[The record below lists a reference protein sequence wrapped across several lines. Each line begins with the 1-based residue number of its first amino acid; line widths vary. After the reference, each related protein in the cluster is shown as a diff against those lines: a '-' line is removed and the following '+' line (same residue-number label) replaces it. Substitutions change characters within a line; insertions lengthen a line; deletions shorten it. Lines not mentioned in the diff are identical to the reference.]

1 MIEQL
6 FKCALIHIET
16 SSLRIMQREFDD
28 VRTASADQRRPGLP
42 VFYCLLYDLVT
53 DELQRR
59 QNENIQKVVLM
70 K

>member
-6 FKCALIHIET
+6 FKCALVHIET
-16 SSLRIMQREFDD
+16 ASLKVMQKEFDD
-28 VRTASADQRRPGLP
+28 TRSASADQKRPGLP

>member
-6 FKCALIHIET
+6 FKCALVHIET
-16 SSLRIMQREFDD
+16 ASLKVMAREFDD
-28 VRTASADQRRPGLP
+28 VMTASADQLRPGLP

-59 QNENIQKVVLM
+59 QYERGRKFGT
-70 K
+70 

>member
-1 MIEQL
+1 
-6 FKCALIHIET
+6 
-16 SSLRIMQREFDD
+16 MQRDFDD
-28 VRTASADQRRPGLP
+28 VRTASADQLRPGLP